1 MPSSESRDSD
11 GFLSILTPNFSS
23 TSCFT
28 PVCTSPAPPSAMAL
42 TTSCSRSDLLINF
55 LKPPDD
61 EDEYED
67 EDGDETRRPAPAL
80 APPAITAAAAG
91 LQGRVGN
98 ETVANF
104 RNPGAQGSVVCAL
117 RTGCCGEKQRQTLE
131 EDDDKRSAIAM
142 GAKQFLQLLCTSR

>member
-1 MPSSESRDSD
+1 
-11 GFLSILTPNFSS
+11 
-23 TSCFT
+23 
-28 PVCTSPAPPSAMAL
+28 MAL

-55 LKPPDD
+55 LNPPDD

-67 EDGDETRRPAPAL
+67 EDGDETRRAAPAL
-80 APPAITAAAAG
+80 APPAITG

-98 ETVANF
+98 ETIANF

-131 EDDDKRSAIAM
+131 EDDDKRSAIEIGRAHV
-142 GAKQFLQLLCTSR
+142 

>member
-1 MPSSESRDSD
+1 
-11 GFLSILTPNFSS
+11 
-23 TSCFT
+23 
-28 PVCTSPAPPSAMAL
+28 MAL

-55 LKPPDD
+55 LNPADD

-67 EDGDETRRPAPAL
+67 EDGDETRRAAPAL

-98 ETVANF
+98 ETIVNF

-142 GAKQFLQLLCTSR
+142 GAKQFLQLFCTSR

>member
-1 MPSSESRDSD
+1 
-11 GFLSILTPNFSS
+11 
-23 TSCFT
+23 
-28 PVCTSPAPPSAMAL
+28 MAL

-142 GAKQFLQLLCTSR
+142 GAKQ

>member
-1 MPSSESRDSD
+1 
-11 GFLSILTPNFSS
+11 
-23 TSCFT
+23 
-28 PVCTSPAPPSAMAL
+28 MAL

-55 LKPPDD
+55 LNPPDD

-67 EDGDETRRPAPAL
+67 EDSDETRRAAPAL
-80 APPAITAAAAG
+80 APPAITAAAAAG

-98 ETVANF
+98 ETIANF

-142 GAKQFLQLLCTSR
+142 GAKQFLQLFCTSR

>member
-1 MPSSESRDSD
+1 
-11 GFLSILTPNFSS
+11 
-23 TSCFT
+23 
-28 PVCTSPAPPSAMAL
+28 MAL

-67 EDGDETRRPAPAL
+67 EDGDETRRAAPAL

-98 ETVANF
+98 EAIANF
-104 RNPGAQGSVVCAL
+104 RNPGAQESVVCAR
-117 RTGCCGEKQRQTLE
+117 RTGCCGERQRQTLE
-131 EDDDKRSAIAM
+131 EDDDKHSAIAI
-142 GAKQFLQLLCTSR
+142 GAKQFLQLFCTSR